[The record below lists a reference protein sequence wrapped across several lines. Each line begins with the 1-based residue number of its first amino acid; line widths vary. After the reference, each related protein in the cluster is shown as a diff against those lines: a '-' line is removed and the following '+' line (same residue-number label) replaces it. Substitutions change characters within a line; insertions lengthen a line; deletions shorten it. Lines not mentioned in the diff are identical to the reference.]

1 MRGRAE
7 WKYVAGSV
15 GALCV
20 LALWWW
26 GAQWG
31 GGEDAKT
38 GDGGAKRIISMA
50 PSATEILF
58 EIGAGDRVVAVS
70 SFTAWPE
77 AAKRLPALGG
87 HLDPSVEAI
96 IALEPDLI
104 VTNGQLPG
112 VGRGGVPGSIR
123 IEEVAFE
130 TYGDVER
137 AILRLGEVTGE
148 RAKAER
154 LLEGLRG
161 EMEAVR
167 AEVER
172 VAKGERPRV
181 LLVIGRDAGALR
193 HVYGAS
199 GGSFLVYALG
209 VAGGDD
215 ALGLDAYWPPISIEQ
230 VVQADPDI
238 ILELAPGQ
246 PGSVEDVRGVWRGA
260 LPALRAV
267 RENRIYLLTDDAL
280 LIPGPR
286 LYLAARR
293 MAEVVHGEVFGG
305 GR

>member
-1 MRGRAE
+1 MV
-7 WKYVAGSV
+7 KSAGV
-15 GALCV
+15 GAGVVCL

-26 GAQWG
+26 GGVLWG
-31 GGEDAKT
+31 GAEVAKT
-38 GDGGAKRIISMA
+38 GDGGVKRIISMA

-70 SFTAWPE
+70 SFTTWPE

-112 VGRGGVPGSIR
+112 VGKGGVPGHIR
-123 IEEVAFE
+123 VEEVPFE
-130 TYGDVER
+130 TFGDVEQ
-137 AILRLGEVTGE
+137 AILRLGKVTGQDTN
-148 RAKAER
+148 ASQ
-154 LLEGLRG
+154 LLEKLRG
-161 EMEAVR
+161 ELEAIR
-167 AEVER
+167 AEAAR
-172 VAKGERPRV
+172 VGKGERPRV

-215 ALGLDAYWPPISIEQ
+215 ALGLDAYWPPLSTEQ
-230 VVQADPDI
+230 IVQADPDI

-246 PGSVEDVRGVWRGA
+246 PGVLEDVRGVWRAA
-260 LPALRAV
+260 LPALKAV

-286 LYLAARR
+286 LSLAARR
-293 MAEVVHGEVFGG
+293 MAEVIHGEVFGG